1 MMNKLPKEK
10 RDHLI
15 LVGLGTLALLTLII
29 YGLIHPQYAVIKE
42 INKQTDA
49 ARNDLQSKKDILKLA
64 GSVSNQLADL
74 NDKLAQ
80 TEEDMASG
88 DPAVWIYDTIRNF
101 KEHYN
106 VDISVN
112 GQLSVGD
119 VDLLPKFPYKQLKV
133 SVAGTAFYH
142 DLGKFIADFEN
153 AYPHARIVNLTLDA
167 AGGTGDD
174 SEKLAFRMDV
184 IALVK
189 TTGPQ
194 S

>member
-1 MMNKLPKEK
+1 MNKLPKEK

-15 LVGLGTLALLTLII
+15 LVGMGTVAVLSLII
-29 YGLIHPQYAVIKE
+29 YGLIRPQYATVKQ
-42 INKQTDA
+42 INNQIAA
-49 ARNDLQSKKDILKLA
+49 ARDELQSKKDTIKTA
-64 GSVSNQLADL
+64 NTVSNQLAEL
-74 NDKLAQ
+74 TNTLAMA
-80 TEEDMASG
+80 ESDMAFG

-106 VDISVN
+106 NVDISVKSALTP
-112 GQLSVGD
+112 GS
-119 VDLLPKFPYKQLKV
+119 VDLLPRFPYQQIKV
-133 SVAGTAFYH
+133 TVGGTAYFH

-153 AYPHARIVNLTLDA
+153 TYPHARIVNLTVQSDV
-167 AGGTGDD
+167 GGGDN
-174 SEKLAFRMDV
+174 EKLAFSMDV